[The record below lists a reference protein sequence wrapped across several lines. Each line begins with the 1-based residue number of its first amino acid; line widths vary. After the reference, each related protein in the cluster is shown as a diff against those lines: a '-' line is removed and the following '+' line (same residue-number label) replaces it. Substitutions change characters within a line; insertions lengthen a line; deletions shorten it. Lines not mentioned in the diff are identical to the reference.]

1 MRTKIRTAL
10 ALGLPNLGRVL
21 WYRAGVKL
29 GLNPVRRLRASI
41 PDGPFFTPPPLAGGG
56 WGEGAALPAGIA
68 LPTRDVPL
76 PGAQTPDAS
85 QELPAPLRPDT
96 GQELPAPLRRW
107 WQRQDYFGWFRVDD
121 PAIPHWHRNPFT
133 GAEVPEPMRPWW
145 RIPDFDVR
153 VGDIKTIWE
162 ASRFDWVLTFA
173 QHACLGE
180 PEGLERLNA
189 WLADWVAH
197 NPPYR
202 GPNWKC
208 GQEASIRV
216 MHLAVAARLLGQ
228 DRRPTPA
235 LVGLLVAHLRRIAP
249 TLRYAI
255 AQDNNHGTSE
265 AAALF
270 IGGTWLALLGEPAGS
285 APSLTAAGLRGE
297 GAGGSRTPPGA
308 GPVVDAAEARRWARL
323 GRKWL
328 ENRAN
333 RLIMADGS
341 FSQYAVNYHRLMLDT
356 YSLVEH
362 WRRGLELP
370 AFSPRLYDRL
380 AAATRWL
387 QALTQPET
395 GDAPVLGANDGA
407 RLLPLGDSDYR
418 DYRPAVQLAM
428 ALFLDRCAYGGVAE
442 DRAEQAGAHAG
453 ADAEGNGVLA
463 GSAAGRA
470 VSADQAGCESE
481 LGQSSQVASWNQP
494 LRWLKIPVPAQAAA
508 PPGSV
513 QCDEGGYSLLR
524 RGPAFALLRYPRFRF
539 RPSQA
544 DALQVDLWLGGINHL
559 RDAGSFSY
567 NQGDDWLRYFSGTAS
582 HNTIQF
588 DDRDQMPRLSRFL
601 FGDWLRAE
609 AVAPVVETPEV
620 VTAAAGYTDAQG
632 ASHQRQVSLSAA
644 GLRVED
650 QVAGFARR
658 AVLRWRLAPGDW
670 TLEGATVRQRG
681 AATTLR
687 VTASVPIARMEL
699 TQGWES
705 RYYLQREAVPVLE
718 VEITQPGRLVSDY
731 TFGPTAADT
740 P

>member
-1 MRTKIRTAL
+1 MRTQLRTAL

-29 GLNPVRRLRASI
+29 GINPVRRLQARI

-68 LPTRDVPL
+68 FPTRDVPL

-85 QELPAPLRPDT
+85 
-96 GQELPAPLRRW
+96 QELPAPLRRW

-133 GAEVPEPMRPWW
+133 GAEVPEPLRPWW
-145 RIPDFDVR
+145 QIPDFDTR

-180 PEGLERLNA
+180 PAGLERLNA

-228 DRRPTPA
+228 VRRPAPA

-270 IGGTWLALLGEPAGS
+270 IGGTWLASLGEPAGS
-285 APSLTAAGLRGE
+285 APSLTTAGLRVE
-297 GAGGSRTPPGA
+297 GAGGGRTPPGA

-328 ENRAN
+328 ENRAA
-333 RLIMADGS
+333 RLIAVEGS
-341 FSQYAVNYHRLMLDT
+341 FSQYSVNYHRLMLDT
-356 YSLVEH
+356 YSLVDH
-362 WRRGLELP
+362 WRRTLELP

-428 ALFLDRCAYGGVAE
+428 ALFLDRRAYGGV
-442 DRAEQAGAHAG
+442 D
-453 ADAEGNGVLA
+453 D
-463 GSAAGRA
+463 GR
-470 VSADQAGCESE
+470 
-481 LGQSSQVASWNQP
+481 ASWNLP
-494 LRWLKIPVPAQAAA
+494 LRWLNIPLPTQAAA
-508 PPGSV
+508 PPGSI

-524 RGPAFALLRYPRFRF
+524 RGDAFALLRYPRFRF

-544 DALQVDLWLGGINHL
+544 DALQVDLWLSGINHL

-609 AVAPVVETPEV
+609 AVAPVVETPEA

-644 GLRVED
+644 SLRVED

-670 TLEGATVRQRG
+670 TLDGATVRQRG

-687 VTASVPIARMEL
+687 VTASMPIARMEL

-705 RYYLQREAVPVLE
+705 RYYLHREAVPVLE

-731 TFGPTAADT
+731 TFGPAAADT